1 MTFAARI
8 VRHSPVWR
16 LWHEARRTGG
26 VVSGVQFRWTE
37 GGEFVTGALAPAQVA
52 ALHRHASVQL
62 EAIGVEMP
70 TVDEPALEPASEPAP
85 APERGSSTLHLNQR
99 PPKAGNDRRPDIG
112 GGLDRNSGR
121 GR

>member
-1 MTFAARI
+1 MTFTARI

-37 GGEFVTGALAPAQVA
+37 GGEFVTGALAPAQVT
-52 ALHRHASVQL
+52 ALCGHASVQL
-62 EAIGVEMP
+62 EAVGMEMP
-70 TVDEPALEPASEPAP
+70 MVEEPAP
-85 APERGSSTLHLNQR
+85 EPQRGSSTLHLNQR
-99 PPKAGNDRRPDIG
+99 PPKAGNDRRTDIG